1 MIPKDRGGRGD
12 TLYKRFLAG
21 RPLQVPPAQQ
31 MHVQVKNRLP
41 RTRAD
46 VQHGPAA
53 VVNAALPIRKNVLR
67 FSLLGYNFVV

>member
-1 MIPKDRGGRGD
+1 
-12 TLYKRFLAG
+12 
-21 RPLQVPPAQQ
+21 